1 LLRNGGKRSI
11 CLPHVAVTYRIT
23 EMKTFIFAIVVI
35 IITMALLVFLNWPT
49 FMFMIPFIVVIA
61 FVVWNGIEYSRQM
74 DSFIEETNDEQ
85 EFDVVVKD
93 GLTYVTPRSK

>member
-1 LLRNGGKRSI
+1 
-11 CLPHVAVTYRIT
+11 
-23 EMKTFIFAIVVI
+23 MKTFIFAFVAI
-35 IITMALLVFLNWPT
+35 IITMALLVLLNWPT